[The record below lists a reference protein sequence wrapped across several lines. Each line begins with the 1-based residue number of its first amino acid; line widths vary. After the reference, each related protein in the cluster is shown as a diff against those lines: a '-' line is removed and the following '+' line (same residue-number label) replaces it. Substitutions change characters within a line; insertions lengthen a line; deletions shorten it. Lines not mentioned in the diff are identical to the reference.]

1 MRTRTTLDR
10 ETDRRDDDGMKL
22 RKRRPGDSHPS
33 GSGASC
39 ADIEQ
44 GTPGVVDER
53 SFFGFGTTYEV
64 AFDVG
69 DRVDRR
75 DGLDDHDIAPV

>member
-1 MRTRTTLDR
+1 
-10 ETDRRDDDGMKL
+10 MKL
-22 RKRRPGDSHPS
+22 RKGDRVIATRRV
-33 GSGASC
+33 GSFVRGYV
-39 ADIEQ
+39 EQ
-44 GTPGVVDER
+44 GTPGVVVDER

-69 DRVDRR
+69 GRVDRR